1 MTSRRDTIMDA
12 LLAFLEAQ
20 CGTTFKYY
28 SRRFITWEQMLQNIT
43 AGKPTI
49 RQPALL
55 LFDGVGL
62 GGGTDKFEP
71 RGRASPG
78 VVTLSKTIVI
88 YATLP
93 GGGSSAGPSGTVP
106 GGEVFNPLIESVE
119 NALAQHDSASQNCLT
134 LGGLVSHCW
143 LEGNGMMMTGE
154 LDEVAGQ
161 GMQTLPVKIMM
172 YPFSQ

>member
-1 MTSRRDTIMDA
+1 MDA
-12 LLAFLEAQ
+12 LLAYLRAQ
-20 CGTTFKYY
+20 CGTTFLYY

-43 AGKPTI
+43 AGKPVI
-49 RQPALL
+49 RQPALF

-62 GGGTDKFEP
+62 GGGTDQFDP
-71 RGRASPG
+71 RGRGSPG

-93 GGGSSAGPSGTVP
+93 GGGSPAGPSGLVP
-106 GGEVFNPLIESVE
+106 GGEVFNPLIEAVE
-119 NALAQHDSASQNCLT
+119 EAMATPDSASQNCLT
-134 LGGLVSHCW
+134 IGGLVSHCW

-154 LDEVAGQ
+154 IDETAGQ
-161 GMQTLPVKIMM
+161 GMLTLPVKIMM

>member
-12 LLAFLEAQ
+12 LLAYLKAQ
-20 CGTTFKYY
+20 CGTTFLHY

-43 AGKPTI
+43 AGKATI

-62 GGGTDKFEP
+62 GGGTDKFED
-71 RGRASPG
+71 RGRGVPP

-93 GGGSSAGPSGTVP
+93 GGGSSAGPAGLVP
-106 GGEVFNPLIESVE
+106 GGEVFNPLIESIE
-119 NALAQHDSASQNCLT
+119 SAMARPDSASRNCLT
-134 LGGLVSHCW
+134 LGDLVFDCKLDGTS
-143 LEGNGMMMTGE
+143 MMMTGE
-154 LDEVAGQ
+154 IDEVAGQ
-161 GMQTLPVKIMM
+161 GMLTMPVKIIMN
-172 YPFSQ
+172 PFSQ